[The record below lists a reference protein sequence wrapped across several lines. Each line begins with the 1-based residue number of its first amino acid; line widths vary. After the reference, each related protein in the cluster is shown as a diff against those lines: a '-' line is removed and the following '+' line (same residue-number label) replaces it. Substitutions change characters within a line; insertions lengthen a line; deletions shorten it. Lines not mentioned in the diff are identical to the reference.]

1 MSITTIMELMTS
13 LSALESGSANPF
25 DHIMPACEIAVPCGI
40 SGSKDIYLAWGKE
53 RGYTLKD
60 LNGAWKDVEERIKPA
75 KRAGANGFAAMYYDW
90 LARESR
96 TEQEARDLIMGNE
109 SQNVRNHLTHYL
121 NIWALCETVR
131 SGQQIMRSI
140 GSEKDSAGESAPK
153 APKAAKVK
161 EPEFVYDAAHP
172 FACEK
177 SAAETLM
184 RQKNLVAKKRDLA
197 ILNVGAESSFECAE
211 GFKVILRNTK
221 KSLKLAE

>member
-1 MSITTIMELMTS
+1 MKTIIELMTT
-13 LSALESGSANPF
+13 LSAATELGEGARIAMTSNLSGA
-25 DHIMPACEIAVPCGI
+25 
-40 SGSKDIYLAWGKE
+40 KDIYLAWGKE
-53 RGYTLKD
+53 KGEALKTL
-60 LNGAWKDVEERIKPA
+60 NEQWKVVEDEVKPA

-90 LARESR
+90 LAEESR
-96 TEQEARDLIMGNE
+96 TESEARDLIMGNE

-131 SGQQIMRSI
+131 KGDKVARSI
-140 GSEKDSAGESAPK
+140 SAEKVEGEPVAK
-153 APKAAKVK
+153 EPKAAKVTKPK
-161 EPEFVYDAAHP
+161 EPEFMYDQAHP

-197 ILNVGAESSFECAE
+197 ILLVGAEMEGASQE

-221 KSLKLAE
+221 KTLKIAE

>member
-1 MSITTIMELMTS
+1 MKTIIELMTA
-13 LSALESGSANPF
+13 LSAESNIGEGAR
-25 DHIMPACEIAVPCGI
+25 IAMT
-40 SGSKDIYLAWGKE
+40 SGLAGAKDIYLAWGKE
-53 RGYTLKD
+53 KGESLKTL
-60 LNGAWKDVEERIKPA
+60 NEEWKVLEEELRPA

-90 LARESR
+90 LAGESR
-96 TEQEARDLIMGNE
+96 TEAEARDMIMGNE

-131 SGQQIMRSI
+131 QGQKVARSI
-140 GSEKDSAGESAPK
+140 SAEKVEGEPVDK
-153 APKAAKVK
+153 EPKAAKVTKPK
-161 EPEFVYDAAHP
+161 EPEFMYDQAHP

-197 ILNVGAESSFECAE
+197 TLLVGAEMEGPSQE

-221 KSLKLAE
+221 KSLKIEG

>member
-1 MSITTIMELMTS
+1 MKTIIELVTALSAESNVGEGARIAMTS
-13 LSALESGSANPF
+13 GLAGA
-25 DHIMPACEIAVPCGI
+25 
-40 SGSKDIYLAWGKE
+40 KDIYLAWGKE
-53 RGYTLKD
+53 KGEALKTL
-60 LNGAWKDVEERIKPA
+60 NEQWKIIEEEVKPA

-90 LARESR
+90 LAGGSR

-109 SQNVRNHLTHYL
+109 SQNIRNHLTHYL

-131 SGQQIMRSI
+131 QGQKVARSI
-140 GSEKDSAGESAPK
+140 SAEKSEGEAAPK
-153 APKAAKVK
+153 TKAPAKAK

-197 ILNVGAESSFECAE
+197 TLLVGAEMEGPSQE

-221 KSLKLAE
+221 KSLKIDD

>member
-1 MSITTIMELMTS
+1 MKTIIELMTS
-13 LSALESGSANPF
+13 LSATTELSEGARIAMASGLAG
-25 DHIMPACEIAVPCGI
+25 A
-40 SGSKDIYLAWGKE
+40 KDIYLAWGKE
-53 RGYTLKD
+53 KGESLKTL
-60 LNGAWKDVEERIKPA
+60 NEQWKVIEEEVKPA

-90 LARESR
+90 LAGESR

-131 SGQQIMRSI
+131 QGQKVLRSI
-140 GSEKDSAGESAPK
+140 SAEKSEGEPAEPK
-153 APKAAKVK
+153 VAKPAKVK

-197 ILNVGAESSFECAE
+197 TLLVGAEMEGPSQE

-221 KSLKLAE
+221 KSLKIED

>member
-1 MSITTIMELMTS
+1 MKTIIELMTAI
-13 LSALESGSANPF
+13 SAESNIGEGAR
-25 DHIMPACEIAVPCGI
+25 IAMT
-40 SGSKDIYLAWGKE
+40 SGLAGAKDIYLAWGKE
-53 RGYTLKD
+53 KGESLRTL
-60 LNGAWKDVEERIKPA
+60 NEQWKVIEDEVKPA

-90 LARESR
+90 LAETSR

-109 SQNVRNHLTHYL
+109 SQNIRNHLTHYL

-131 SGQQIMRSI
+131 QGQKVMRSI
-140 GSEKDSAGESAPK
+140 SAEKNEGGPAEPK
-153 APKAAKVK
+153 ATKPAKVK

-197 ILNVGAESSFECAE
+197 TLLVGAEMEGPSQE

-221 KSLKLAE
+221 KSLKIEG

>member
-1 MSITTIMELMTS
+1 MKTIIELMTA
-13 LSALESGSANPF
+13 LSAESNIGEGAR
-25 DHIMPACEIAVPCGI
+25 IAMT
-40 SGSKDIYLAWGKE
+40 SGLAGAKDIYLAWGKE
-53 RGYTLKD
+53 KGESLKTL
-60 LNGAWKDVEERIKPA
+60 NEQWKVIEDEVKPA

-90 LARESR
+90 LAETSH

-131 SGQQIMRSI
+131 KGQKVMRSI
-140 GSEKDSAGESAPK
+140 SAEKIDGEPAESK
-153 APKAAKVK
+153 ATKPAKVK
-161 EPEFVYDAAHP
+161 EPEFVYDQAHP

-184 RQKNLVAKKRDLA
+184 RQKNLVAKKRDIATL
-197 ILNVGAESSFECAE
+197 LVGAEMEGPSQE

-221 KSLKLAE
+221 KSLKIEG

>member
-1 MSITTIMELMTS
+1 MKTIIELMTT
-13 LSALESGSANPF
+13 LSATTELSEGARIAMTSNLSGA
-25 DHIMPACEIAVPCGI
+25 
-40 SGSKDIYLAWGKE
+40 KDIYLAWGKE
-53 RGYTLKD
+53 KGESLKTL
-60 LNGAWKDVEERIKPA
+60 NEQWKVIEEEVKPA

-90 LARESR
+90 LAGESR

-131 SGQQIMRSI
+131 KGQKVLRSI
-140 GSEKDSAGESAPK
+140 SAEKVEGEPVAK
-153 APKAAKVK
+153 EPKAAKVAKPK
-161 EPEFVYDAAHP
+161 EPEFVYDQAHP

-197 ILNVGAESSFECAE
+197 TLLVGAEMEGPSQE

-221 KSLKLAE
+221 KSLKIDG